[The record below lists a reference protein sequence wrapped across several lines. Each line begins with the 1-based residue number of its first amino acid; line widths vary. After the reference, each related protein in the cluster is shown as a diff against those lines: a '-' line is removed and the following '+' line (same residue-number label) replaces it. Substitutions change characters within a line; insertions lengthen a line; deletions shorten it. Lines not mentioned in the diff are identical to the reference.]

1 MKPDELKQN
10 LKGVVVIMMTP
21 FTEDLEVHEQ
31 AAAKNLRYMI
41 DHGIR
46 TGQGGVIVT
55 GSVGEC
61 YAMANDERKRMMD
74 LAVAEA
80 KGDVPILIGCN
91 HSSTRAAIDLAKHAE
106 KVGADGLMLLPPVYA
121 IPPQEKI
128 YEWYRAIAAET
139 SLGILVYNNPLM
151 VPVDMSVEL
160 LSRMAETIPNIVAV
174 KECSENICRLDE
186 GYHVL
191 RPRLVMINGNCE
203 EDEPCATLR
212 GAAGYTT
219 CLGNFTPEVCL
230 ELYHAGQRGDW
241 DRAWE
246 VHWQLMP
253 LLEFMGRMHGDFR
266 YFVKIAQEMI
276 GLYGGPVLPPALEPT
291 AEDRQGIEKL
301 VRGAGLVSE

>member
-1 MKPDELKQN
+1 MNPDELKQN

-21 FTEDLEVHEQ
+21 FKESLEVNEE
-31 AAAKNLRYMI
+31 AAAKNLRYII
-41 DHGIR
+41 DKGIR

-61 YAMANDERKRMMD
+61 YAMTSEQRKRMMEV
-74 LAVAEA
+74 AVAA
-80 KGDVPILIGCN
+80 ADGDVPVLIGCN

-121 IPPQEKI
+121 VPPERKI

-160 LSRMAETIPNIVAV
+160 LKKMADDIPNIVAV

-212 GAAGYTT
+212 GASGYTT
-219 CLGNFTPEVCL
+219 CIANFAPALCL
-230 ELYHAGQRGDW
+230 ELYHACQKGDW
-241 DRAWE
+241 DHAWE
-246 VHWQLMP
+246 VHWRIMP
-253 LLEFMGRMHGDFR
+253 FLQFMGRMHGDFR
-266 YFVKIAQEMI
+266 HFVKIAQELI
-276 GLYGGPVLPPALEPT
+276 GLDGGPVLPPALSPT
-291 AEDRQGIEKL
+291 PQDRAGIEKL
-301 VRGAGLVSE
+301 VREAGLID